1 MLTETISAQNAAG
14 HTEVLSA
21 LRAASAKTGSDFDYL
36 LATAQRES
44 SLDSHA
50 KSKSSSA
57 TGLFQ
62 FIDQTWLGLV
72 KRFGE
77 RHGLGV
83 YAGAIRETGKGRFDV
98 SSPDAKAAILALRQN
113 PALSALMAG
122 EAANETRQN
131 LECALG
137 RGVCSGELYAAHFLG
152 PNGARQLIQLN
163 DANPNARADTAFP
176 QAAQANRSV
185 FYHAD
190 GTPKTVGEV
199 YAWAV
204 ALPGQD
210 GGQTAPASV
219 TKADPQVRTAAT
231 ATPMTTAQYA
241 AMLNDA
247 SPETVRAARLP
258 ETGDE
263 TQKQSQ
269 PGPRYA
275 ISESWKAANA
285 EPQISSARLPQSP
298 LLLTPGVMEILAA
311 FTPMGARRAS

>member
-1 MLTETISAQNAAG
+1 MCS
-14 HTEVLSA
+14 
-21 LRAASAKTGSDFDYL
+21 SDLYL

-57 TGLFQ
+57 SGLFQ

-72 KRFGE
+72 KRFGV

-163 DANPNARADTAFP
+163 DADPNGRADTAFP

-185 FYHAD
+185 FYRAD

-210 GGQTAPASV
+210 GGKTAPASV
-219 TKADPQVRTAAT
+219 TKTKPQVQPPAT
-231 ATPMTTAQYA
+231 TTHMTTAQYA

-247 SPETVRAARLP
+247 APQTPRAALLP
-258 ETGDE
+258 ENGE
-263 TQKQSQ
+263 EAATQ
-269 PGPRYA
+269 PRNGPRYE
-275 ISESWKAANA
+275 ISESWKAANT
-285 EPQISSARLPQSP
+285 EPQISSARLPDRKSTR
-298 LLLTPGVMEILAA
+298 LN
-311 FTPMGARRAS
+311 SSH